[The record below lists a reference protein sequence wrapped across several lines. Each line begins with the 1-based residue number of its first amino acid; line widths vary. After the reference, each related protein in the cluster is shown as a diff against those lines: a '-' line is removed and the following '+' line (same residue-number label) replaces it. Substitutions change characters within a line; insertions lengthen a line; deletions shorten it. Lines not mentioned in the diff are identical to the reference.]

1 MALLAFVFSCKKKD
15 AEPDPYAFLA
25 GKWRYANG
33 AECEFKASSKTAVGT
48 KVPDTID
55 YGFVVGEDYWR
66 KVVSTGTN
74 QWEYEQIVRYSDKIK
89 IEYRKS
95 RMAKKDD
102 NTLSISTPDL
112 SDTELKRVNP

>member
-112 SDTELKRVNP
+112 SDTELNRVSP